1 MKINEKDV
9 ASGLFFILV
18 AVAGLYING
27 GFLGIGLE
35 QHALGNPRR
44 MGPGYMPMLVLWGL
58 LILGALVLALGLFEG
73 PDPLQRWTGVESG
86 VFGLSIVVGLVVGF
100 VAPMISPVL
109 GTGYNQLGLGLLA
122 GFAALCISH
131 GWLLMGTICA
141 AMCAFCLL
149 LDSAGLMVALVA
161 TIFISAAAEPEHRA
175 RPVGVL
181 GLTIF
186 LLALCWWVFIDRLD
200 IRVTVW
206 PTF

>member
-1 MKINEKDV
+1 MKISEKDV

-35 QHALGNPRR
+35 QHSLGTPRR

-58 LILGALVLALGLFEG
+58 FGLGALTLVLGLFEG
-73 PDPLQRWTGVESG
+73 PDPLQRWTGLESG
-86 VFGLSIVVGLVVGF
+86 ALGLAVVAGLAVGWL
-100 VAPMISPVL
+100 APTISPAL
-109 GTGYNQLGLGLLA
+109 GSGYNALGLGMLA
-122 GFAALCISH
+122 GFALLCISH
-131 GWLLMGTICA
+131 GWVLMGTICA